1 MKNNNVVTN
10 FAQDFDDTEKRQG
23 RENIDAAK
31 TVQVFTSSGSFA
43 TSGDVQIIGDQM
55 YVGSTSVGHLIDD
68 LDKYYL
74 ASNPSGFIT
83 SADLNGY
90 ATQEWV
96 EDYVSGFGPAG
107 TDFSAAIVN
116 YTSLDPAV
124 PIDGLIFNQGANEV
138 YADTNGD
145 GQPDVFLGNLVP
157 ATSGA
162 VPGQVLTYEGSGQ
175 MDWTD
180 PPQTFSAKYEDVND
194 PTSSAQLEGIIFQDK
209 GSEIIVGG
217 DEDGD
222 GDIDH
227 IYGSLMPSCS
237 GAAEG
242 QVLGM
247 TSDGLGWINQQGGGT
262 GGTPIYDKSNTTV
275 QVSGM
280 TFDHST
286 SNGLYENEIFVNENG
301 SSVSMGLTVPTAG
314 RASGKI
320 LSVTNGTGAL
330 GWINQPKIPVTSAFI
345 TAADLA
351 ASGYAPAEQSDWT
364 EENTSDLAYI
374 KNKPVESWLQEG
386 TNVWF
391 TENSAGL
398 IINASG
404 GSNSYIA
411 AGSSQGP
418 VYTPIERMNYWSS
431 DRRVS
436 AITSSGTIN
445 NDLGYLSPWSVPNAT
460 SANYDKVLGWTS
472 GGAAWIPN
480 YPGIGRNLW
489 LNQNFQVQTNLPGG
503 HITLEPPSSESWT
516 EVGEFGGSYALMARL
531 NTEALTTYVQVAM
544 RYLASGYTS
553 HYTFVGT
560 QTVGTGSSVNTKIKK
575 YINTA
580 VVYTPQPIGDYLT
593 VTGSSNDDIWMLEGT
608 MIAGSLH
615 DFRCSIWYDSSDS
628 KYHVAFTAIE
638 VGKVGATN

>member
-43 TSGDVQIIGDQM
+43 TSGDVQIIGDTI
-55 YVGSTSVGHLIDD
+55 YVGSTSVGHLVDD

-116 YTSLDPAV
+116 YTSMDPSV

-301 SSVSMGLTVPTAG
+301 SNVSMGLTVPTAG

-431 DRRVS
+431 DRRVT

-472 GGAAWIPN
+472 GGAAWVPN
-480 YPGIGRNLW
+480 YPAIGRNLW

-503 HITLEPPSSESWT
+503 EVSLEPEEYAQDWT
-516 EVGEFGGSYALMARL
+516 TVGNLGGAYSIVARYR
-531 NTEALTTYVQVAM
+531 TEALTSYVQVGI

-560 QTVGTGSSVNTKIKK
+560 QTVGTGSTVNVKIKK

-580 VVYTPQPIGDYLT
+580 VVYTPQQIGDSLT
-593 VTGSSNDDIWMLEGT
+593 VSGSNDDIWMLEGT

-628 KYHVAFTAIE
+628 KYHVAFTAVE